1 MEMDYNQIN
10 WDDFINIGFIG
21 AMLLVFLYALG
32 IYAYDRKPI
41 YLYYTLY
48 IFTVGIYLFSRSAFI
63 YENIIVE
70 LEAYIPRINSFI
82 AHTFQYIAHFAAL
95 QFGILFLSAKINYPI
110 FYRAAYY
117 TRIFFLFAILLSI
130 LNISFENNQE
140 FNSWL
145 LNIERLLATLA
156 AIYFQ
161 VVILAQRKNKLVV
174 FYIVGSILFI
184 IGAVISV
191 FAYNVVY
198 MRFGTLLEI
207 LLFSLGLAYRSNL
220 IQKERNLFKE
230 KLLEENRE
238 KEQILNSFNEDL
250 KRQVIERSE
259 ALINEQQLVEREKQ
273 KVLQLSL
280 EKEIDRVKIT
290 ALRTQMKPHFLFNA
304 LNAIRALIIKDDTHQ
319 AYDYLTDFSRLIRY
333 ILESSEHNFV
343 TLEEELKM
351 LSIYVRIE
359 RMRVSDSFNYVVELD
374 KDINLH
380 EVSIPPLILQPFLEN
395 AIVHGLD
402 KDKPNQLLSLKIN
415 LVHESLVRF
424 EIEDNGKGRANQKDA
439 NDYAF
444 LGKKKSMAISLTQQR
459 LNLLDS
465 KHADFNIVDL
475 YSDKGEP
482 KGTKVILHLPLII
495 HGKKAESDINR

>member
-1 MEMDYNQIN
+1 
-10 WDDFINIGFIG
+10 
-21 AMLLVFLYALG
+21 
-32 IYAYDRKPI
+32 
-41 YLYYTLY
+41 
-48 IFTVGIYLFSRSAFI
+48 
-63 YENIIVE
+63 
-70 LEAYIPRINSFI
+70 
-82 AHTFQYIAHFAAL
+82 
-95 QFGILFLSAKINYPI
+95 
-110 FYRAAYY
+110 
-117 TRIFFLFAILLSI
+117 
-130 LNISFENNQE
+130 
-140 FNSWL
+140 
-145 LNIERLLATLA
+145 
-156 AIYFQ
+156 
-161 VVILAQRKNKLVV
+161 
-174 FYIVGSILFI
+174 
-184 IGAVISV
+184 
-191 FAYNVVY
+191 

-230 KLLEENRE
+230 KLLQENRE
-238 KEQILNSFNEDL
+238 KEQILNRFNEDL

-351 LSIYVRIE
+351 LNIYVRIE

-395 AIVHGLD
+395 AIIHGLD
-402 KDKPNQLLSLKIN
+402 KDKPNQLLSLKVY
-415 LVHESLVRF
+415 LEQESLVRF
-424 EIEDNGKGRANQKDA
+424 EIEDNGNGRNNQRIEVDTI
-439 NDYAF
+439 D
-444 LGKKKSMAISLTQQR
+444 LGKKKSMAVNLTQQR
-459 LNLLDS
+459 LKLLDS
-465 KHADFNIVDL
+465 QRSNLKIIDL
-475 YSDKGEP
+475 YSDNGEP
-482 KGTKVILHLPLII
+482 NGTQVILHLPLII
-495 HGKKAESDINR
+495 HGKKVKSDISR